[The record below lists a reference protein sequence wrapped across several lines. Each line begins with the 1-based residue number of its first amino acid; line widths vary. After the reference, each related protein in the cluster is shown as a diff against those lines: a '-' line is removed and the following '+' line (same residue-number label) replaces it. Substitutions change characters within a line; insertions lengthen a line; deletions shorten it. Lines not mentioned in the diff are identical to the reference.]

1 MCAGGLWVSVPL
13 HAGGRISSGVAIN
26 HLPLE
31 EDKLSV
37 EAIWGRLRAG
47 SAHGSVPEPQEA
59 CWSGTESPG
68 GGQPGEPQRK
78 RWALAAA
85 PEEGSPL
92 QRATPGWREPAGGQ
106 VGWGGGLILRPSFST
121 EKIKAGLEI
130 LPSLPQAC
138 SVQG

>member
-26 HLPLE
+26 HLPLK

-68 GGQPGEPQRK
+68 VSLGSPRESGGLWPQPQKRAAPCSEPPRAGGSLRGA
-78 RWALAAA
+78 RWA
-85 PEEGSPL
+85 
-92 QRATPGWREPAGGQ
+92 
-106 VGWGGGLILRPSFST
+106 GGGLILRPSFST